1 MAKISFEEFVKKV
14 EEDVKKTPEV
24 FKRYQARGGSQDE
37 DAAFFLKSAYREFQ
51 NGEEERFAI
60 NNASSNIF
68 MEY

>member
-24 FKRYQARGGSQDE
+24 FKRYQARGGSKDE
-37 DAAFFLKSAYREFQ
+37 DAAVFLEAAYSRLQ
-51 NGEEERFAI
+51 NGTDESYAI
-60 NNASSNIF
+60 NCASSDIF